1 MRSPIE
7 AMLAATTVL
16 DALIVVNGGDYGE
29 VLAWSLKGLVGSA
42 RTFEGNLAE
51 ARLRLQEPRDVL
63 LLVITEED
71 LAFEDTALL
80 REWALAG
87 LKIVALVKKRPS
99 WDSGLTVV
107 SPARR
112 DLGPAGRALL
122 IAGAERPEAVR
133 AFCNEFRRGHSR

>member
-7 AMLAATTVL
+7 ALLAATAAL

-29 VLAWSLKGLVGSA
+29 VLARSLKDLVGPA
-42 RTFEGNLAE
+42 RTFEGTLGG
-51 ARLRLQEPRDVL
+51 ARLRLQEPGDVL
-63 LLVITEED
+63 LLVITESE
-71 LAFEDTALL
+71 LAFDDTALL

-87 LKIVALVKKRPS
+87 LKIVALVKQWPR